1 MSLQFSASKILRAT
15 CCKMQILHNKIQ
27 ITFPAKTLPKILG
40 FGESLHNA
48 LRELQQT
55 NPRRSS
61 CIVLEISEIK

>member
-1 MSLQFSASKILRAT
+1 MFSCQL
-15 CCKMQILHNKIQ
+15 

-40 FGESLHNA
+40 FGGRLHSA

-61 CIVLEISEIK
+61 CIVLEISQIKWHA

>member
-1 MSLQFSASKILRAT
+1 MSLQFTASKIVPAT
-15 CCKMQILHNKIQ
+15 CCKIQILHNKIQ
-27 ITFPAKTLPKILG
+27 VHVQLSAG
-40 FGESLHNA
+40 FGESLHTA